1 MKRPRAP
8 HVDRAPWAN
17 SADSDVSPTQLW
29 ILSGQA
35 GIIVAFLAGFDVIHF
50 TPKKASLAVM
60 FFTFLCV
67 MLGPHGRY
75 RKIIINYSVF
85 AMIWWWFMS
94 GFWTVVHY
102 GWWTSIQANIPLFF
116 CVVILAGMLPTRHLV
131 VAILYQCYAVIV
143 FEYFW
148 TATHYTSS
156 TANFDPNGI
165 DTNAGWHGSFI
176 HKNAMAPY
184 LVMVIVAILLLEK
197 RKRVRLT
204 FLGLAGLFITMS
216 NCSTAWAT
224 LIIVLAFH
232 AWFEIYVRREGR
244 MKPATMVLSAICGVL
259 LIGVGT
265 MMWQKVVTAGGKD
278 LTFSGRTVIWESAIP
293 AIKAKPW
300 IGYGLGGVF
309 TNLAVEPSRSIITH
323 IGFPIGHAHSSY
335 FQLLLEMGIIG
346 LVLWLMISIT
356 TIVTSARLLGY
367 NPAIAQFGI
376 LYCLTMLVTSFSETL
391 SGGGWVAVLIII
403 RALVSREFKHERFNV
418 VGGTPRRRFEAAPAS
433 TPNGPPPHL
442 VGVAQ

>member
-1 MKRPRAP
+1 
-8 HVDRAPWAN
+8 
-17 SADSDVSPTQLW
+17 
-29 ILSGQA
+29 
-35 GIIVAFLAGFDVIHF
+35 
-50 TPKKASLAVM
+50 
-60 FFTFLCV
+60 
-67 MLGPHGRY
+67 
-75 RKIIINYSVF
+75 
-85 AMIWWWFMS
+85 
-94 GFWTVVHY
+94 
-102 GWWTSIQANIPLFF
+102 
-116 CVVILAGMLPTRHLV
+116 
-131 VAILYQCYAVIV
+131 
-143 FEYFW
+143 
-148 TATHYTSS
+148 
-156 TANFDPNGI
+156 
-165 DTNAGWHGSFI
+165 
-176 HKNAMAPY
+176 
-184 LVMVIVAILLLEK
+184 
-197 RKRVRLT
+197 
-204 FLGLAGLFITMS
+204 
-216 NCSTAWAT
+216 
-224 LIIVLAFH
+224 
-232 AWFEIYVRREGR
+232 

-293 AIKAKPW
+293 AIKARPW

-346 LVLWLMISIT
+346 LGLWLMISIT

-403 RALVSREFKHERFNV
+403 RALVSREFKHERFSV